1 VWSVKVDRKADAEG
15 TAGEQDAS
23 TGDTGMGDRLAEDR
37 APQSGGRE
45 QTEETAGPMPD
56 DTNAD
61 LPL

>member
-15 TAGEQDAS
+15 TAGEQDA
-23 TGDTGMGDRLAEDR
+23 GIGDRLAEDR

-45 QTEETAGPMPD
+45 RTEETAGPTPD